1 MSQSC
6 KSQTKAKFGGEKPKD
21 KEKLADYT
29 AALDKCRRDRNN
41 AKLEAAKEGGKN
53 LLEKGGTFIKG
64 IIAKQKAKKQLK
76 KEENRRGAFW
86 LHHHL

>member
-6 KSQTKAKFGGEKPKD
+6 TKQTKAKFGGEKPKD

-41 AKLEAAKEGGKN
+41 KIIEKTEEAVLQALWKV
-53 LLEKGGTFIKG
+53 IKVVL
-64 IIAKQKAKKQLK
+64 LK
-76 KEENRRGAFW
+76 KIGA
-86 LHHHL
+86 

>member
-6 KSQTKAKFGGEKPKD
+6 TKQTKAKFGGEKPKD

-41 AKLEAAKEGGKN
+41 KIIEKTEEAVVKKPA
-53 LLEKGGTFIKG
+53 TFIKG
-64 IIAKQKAKKQLK
+64 IIAKQKAKKELK
-76 KEENRRGAFW
+76 KADKARSNN
-86 LHHHL
+86 LHNNT

>member
-6 KSQTKAKFGGEKPKD
+6 LKQTKAKFGGEKPKD

-41 AKLEAAKEGGKN
+41 KIIEGAEETVIK
-53 LLEKGGTFIKG
+53 KPATFIKG

-76 KEENRRGAFW
+76 KEDKARSNN
-86 LHHHL
+86 LHNNT

>member
-1 MSQSC
+1 M
-6 KSQTKAKFGGEKPKD
+6 KQTKAKFGGEKPKD

-41 AKLEAAKEGGKN
+41 AKIEAAKEGGKN
-53 LLEKGGTFIKG
+53 LLEKGSTFVKG

-76 KEENRRGAFW
+76 KEEKARSNN
-86 LHHHL
+86 LHNNT